1 MTSDKMEQDLKNKD
15 IGNYFIDITYRI
27 IPKNKKN
34 YKMLTISGLNKNNN
48 NTTILVFIFL
58 KYEDYNSLKKIFIYF
73 IEVYE
78 FAPKIVYL
86 LKFFT

>member
-1 MTSDKMEQDLKNKD
+1 
-15 IGNYFIDITYRI
+15 
-27 IPKNKKN
+27 
-34 YKMLTISGLNKNNN
+34 MLTISGLNKNNN